1 MAQPKSFQY
10 QERIGHGS
18 FRLFLIHPCPDI
30 SAPLEGMLVATTL
43 SDHDN
48 SISDQYT
55 ALSYVWGDSSERR
68 MALIN
73 GMWLDI
79 TASLDSAL
87 RHIRDPKEELKIWA
101 DGICINQ
108 TDVEER
114 NIQVQQMGLI
124 YQLARHTIIYLGD
137 STPGTAALLD
147 VLRSSSS
154 SLETH
159 GSGYMANIL
168 HVVALDREHALAPRL
183 ASVRG
188 VQVFDRIS
196 IAREWPW
203 FRRIWV
209 LQELVLSVE
218 PWIQNG
224 LQRIKWDL
232 FSELL
237 NFYSRNGGRPDDAL
251 HVLAMMKFRNNLS
264 LSLWQRQLSDDAN
277 TAVRLLNLLDSRRGL
292 GVTDPRDMIYGHL
305 GVLGMK
311 KPDNKLDSIIRVYY
325 NQTVS
330 ELFTQ
335 VALYTISARKG
346 FDIFFHVADIP
357 IEKRTQFPTWVPDWT
372 YPYSCRSGVDGVVD
386 DTSSTADIGQLYV
399 SPSREAPVLCL
410 IGRLEGTID
419 AVLDSKLPKVDLKAI
434 CDSLW

>member
-1 MAQPKSFQY
+1 MA
-10 QERIGHGS
+10 
-18 FRLFLIHPCPDI
+18 
-30 SAPLEGMLVATTL
+30 LVSSNLGVAGVG
-43 SDHDN
+43 
-48 SISDQYT
+48 
-55 ALSYVWGDSSERR
+55 ALS
-68 MALIN
+68 L
-73 GMWLDI
+73 
-79 TASLDSAL
+79 
-87 RHIRDPKEELKIWA
+87 
-101 DGICINQ
+101 
-108 TDVEER
+108 
-114 NIQVQQMGLI
+114 
-124 YQLARHTIIYLGD
+124 
-137 STPGTAALLD
+137 
-147 VLRSSSS
+147 
-154 SLETH
+154 
-159 GSGYMANIL
+159 
-168 HVVALDREHALAPRL
+168 
-183 ASVRG
+183 
-188 VQVFDRIS
+188 
-196 IAREWPW
+196 
-203 FRRIWV
+203 
-209 LQELVLSVE
+209 E
-218 PWIQNG
+218 PWIQIG

-335 VALYTISARKG
+335 VALYTISARKE

-434 CDSLW
+434 CESLW